1 VIDEVQSFA
10 TTRNV
15 AYFGPRSTAVM
26 LGGLCL
32 LLLAITLFGI
42 IGLTM
47 YWVGQRRRQIC
58 MRRALG
64 ARRLD
69 VLRYFHTENLLIAG
83 SGALLGIAL
92 GLGANLWLVSHLELP
107 RMSVAFVV
115 AGAAVVLAV
124 SQVAVFW
131 PALRAASIP
140 AAAPVTPG
148 MVQVAQMTVETTAID
163 TSAIAPEQL
172 EIPTGYKLNVPKPRA
187 TKQQS
192 CSSSD

>member
-1 VIDEVQSFA
+1 MWK
-10 TTRNV
+10 TRNF
-15 AYFGPRSTAVM
+15 AYYRPKSSAVL

-42 IGLTM
+42 IIGLTM
-47 YWVGQRRRQIC
+47 YWVGQRRQQIG

-69 VLRYFHTENLLIAG
+69 VLRYFHMENLLIAG

-107 RMSVAFVV
+107 RISVAFVV
-115 AGAAVVLAV
+115 ASAAVVLAV

-140 AAAPVTPG
+140 VAAA
-148 MVQVAQMTVETTAID
+148 I
-163 TSAIAPEQL
+163 
-172 EIPTGYKLNVPKPRA
+172 RA
-187 TKQQS
+187 S
-192 CSSSD
+192 